1 MAPVKPKLTTTPP
14 QVKAPPPSPPPAP
27 PKADP
32 PKADAN
38 PVANDKF
45 ADPVKPPAGAGQTP
59 PQKYDI
65 MDDAALKALK
75 ASKKPEDKQTA
86 MEIENAR
93 KSYAPLIK
101 GGAKIYINRPV
112 GNSGAPVLTMVPKA
126 LVDNPNQKFNTVV
139 HYGGMHGTA
148 ANPDPSA
155 DSNKK
160 IGAAINGTPPT
171 VYILPE
177 GKSPVKNPGRQL
189 HTPEDYDPDWSVA
202 KDPRATADD
211 SLKAI
216 GLKPTGDGN
225 KLTVSAHS
233 AGGRAVVN
241 AIKNGKLDCDQLVL
255 QDSLYQFKPPPAQT
269 VLDWANTP
277 AAANTKEIDYVH
289 ADGGNGDQG
298 KMPKGLQLPNG
309 IKFQRI
315 EKPHHYDADFVV
327 P

>member
-1 MAPVKPKLTTTPP
+1 MAPVKPKQTVTPQP
-14 QVKAPPPSPPPAP
+14 TVIAPPPSPPPP

-45 ADPVKPPAGAGQTP
+45 ADPVKTPAGAGQTP

-65 MDDAALKALK
+65 QDDVALAKLK
-75 ASKKPEDKQTA
+75 TGNAQDKQLA
-86 MEIENAR
+86 MEIQNAR
-93 KSYAPLIK
+93 QSYAPLLM

-148 ANPDPSA
+148 ASPDPAA
-155 DSNKK
+155 DSNAKLGK
-160 IGAAINGTPPT
+160 AMNGSPPT

-177 GKSPVKNPGRQL
+177 AKNPVKSPGRKYGS
-189 HTPEDYDPDWSVA
+189 PDDYNPDWSVA

-211 SLKAI
+211 CLKAA
-216 GLKPTGDGN
+216 GLKPTGGDN
-225 KLTVSAHS
+225 KLVVSAHS

-241 AIKNGKLDCDQLVL
+241 AINNGKLDCDQLVM

-269 VLDWANTP
+269 VLDWAKTP
-277 AAANTKEIDYVH
+277 QGAKCKEIDYVH

-315 EKPHHYDADFVV
+315 EKPHHYDADFLV